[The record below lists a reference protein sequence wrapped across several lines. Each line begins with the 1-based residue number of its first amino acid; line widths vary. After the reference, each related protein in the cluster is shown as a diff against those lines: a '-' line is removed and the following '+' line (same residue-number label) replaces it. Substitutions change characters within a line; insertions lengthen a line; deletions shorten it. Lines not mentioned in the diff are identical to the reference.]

1 MINLNF
7 KISFLKENDVV
18 FIMTNMII
26 TPRQKQGTCP
36 ELDEYEDAK
45 CQNDTHCVAN
55 KPIDYGHGMFLQQL

>member
-1 MINLNF
+1 
-7 KISFLKENDVV
+7 
-18 FIMTNMII
+18 MII

-55 KPIDYGHGMFLQQL
+55 KPIDYGHGMFLQQLEINKSLTLN